1 MGKMDREKTLTF
13 VTRITLCAKMLCL
26 ALLLALSWAVLGIL
40 ALLVYAAYT
49 HMENL

>member
-26 ALLLALSWAVLGIL
+26 ALLLVLSWAVLGIL
-40 ALLVYAAYT
+40 VLLMYTAYT
-49 HMENL
+49 HMESL